1 MNLNSTFVLSKDMR
15 TQTMKMTISSKGP
28 RIVVNTIRRASLKVK
43 FRPKNEN
50 FAVLIL
56 KKHLVIIQFL

>member
-1 MNLNSTFVLSKDMR
+1 MSLNRIFVLSKDMQ

-43 FRPKNEN
+43 FRPKNEY

-56 KKHLVIIQFL
+56 KKYLVIMQFL